1 MVGAVVHPDFGSRNE
16 KAGSEPPAMNLF
28 SYFIVGME
36 NSAPS
41 LMPDG
46 QRDVTVLVLV

>member
-1 MVGAVVHPDFGSRNE
+1 MVGEIVHPDFGSRNE
-16 KAGSEPPAMNLF
+16 MAGSEPPAIILF